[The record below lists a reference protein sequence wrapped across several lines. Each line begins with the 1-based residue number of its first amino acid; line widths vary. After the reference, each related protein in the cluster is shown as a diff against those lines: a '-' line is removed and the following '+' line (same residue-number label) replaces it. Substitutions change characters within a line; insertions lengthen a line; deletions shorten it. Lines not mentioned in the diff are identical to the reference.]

1 MKLKYLLKKGIVTVL
16 AAALLL
22 TGCTSNSTVD
32 TDIETQKEEVN
43 EEKSKDTEEKESKT
57 ASESGKNTLAEDLKK
72 KYSGAGAGEYDGNV
86 IKVNRDES
94 LEIELGYNPWQSD
107 IDLSESFVI
116 YQDADLKFPVDAG
129 YYEYDASTG
138 ILTIEPPF
146 YGIAEIGSSEIDISH
161 LKGNYLIGDTES
173 GWGTLSQYYMK
184 TCVDTKTGKK
194 LASSVI
200 TVIKVNSE
208 ITQAPQLVFDQ
219 TEDGYARFSWKQVP
233 GAEGYLLFRVNK
245 DEEGL
250 WEHAYAFADVKGTE
264 WDSKTEAFESDYDDS
279 ILTLNYRFQQY
290 YTSEDFATMVEET
303 DSFLAEYMIEE
314 DYDEYYSEYY
324 GVLAYNGNGC
334 SPISNLFSAKDLA
347 HMLPTERARYS
358 NEESFFGI
366 NGTMDLPAV
375 MCVTMCDGSTAQKIL
390 EYDFDNIQ
398 KDEEL
403 NCLRIKGKALQTPF
417 TEEFSVY
424 EVNWDTLDA
433 DLAAIKERQ
442 EKLKNKGGNV
452 VPSLKVEDGAQESSD
467 GGQTE
472 EKPDGTDKKEEQK
485 TEEPEVSGNTDVKIT
500 ANSAMSEYIAIN
512 MLETNAA
519 IDLSDFP
526 EAADT
531 EKVIDA
537 FFEAQYQNPLILGI
551 QGGSIDAEQRILY
564 VEYDFDREITAG
576 KQEEIQKKVSEIV
589 DDIIE
594 EGMSDVEK
602 EMAINTYLCEN
613 ACYDDA
619 ALENAEKYSFTQVDE
634 EFYDSFTA
642 YGILVDGVGVC
653 ASYSAA
659 FKLLADAAELD
670 SIVVTGYLDG
680 SVPHAWNKVKLDDS
694 WYIVDATN
702 NDNDMISNALLNLS
716 DMAAYGTLV
725 ENDSFVMDDSLYHYA
740 ADADELEYYHT
751 IDRYFDKEEVSDE
764 LADLLASDGKAVLRT
779 DYDIDDEEFYEIA
792 QQAANKSKKNI
803 NGFYWMGV
811 IHLEE

>member
-1 MKLKYLLKKGIVTVL
+1 MKLKYLLKKGIVTVF
-16 AAALLL
+16 AAALVL

-161 LKGNYLIGDTES
+161 LKGNYLTGDTES

-194 LASSVI
+194 LASPVI

-250 WEHAYAFADVKGTE
+250 WEHAYVFADVKGTE
-264 WDSKTEAFESDYDDS
+264 WNSKSEAFESDYDDS
-279 ILTLNYRFQQY
+279 ILALNYRFQQY

-398 KDEEL
+398 KDEEF

-433 DLAAIKERQ
+433 DLGAIKERQ

-452 VPSLKVEDGAQESSD
+452 VPSLKVEDGAQESTD
-467 GGQTE
+467 GEQTE

-485 TEEPEVSGNTDVKIT
+485 TEEPVVSENTDVKIT

-670 SIVVTGYLDG
+670 SIVVTGYLEG

-751 IDRYFDKEEVSDE
+751 IDSYFDKDEVSDE